1 MSFLAS
7 SFQGIAL
14 LTVALALIGAGASV
28 YSFRDAYLDLDT
40 VRSQGITN
48 GRLLIARINYRAAA
62 IRVAVFLLLS
72 CNAYAAFMVTQSAP
86 EVVNPGIIF
95 IRLVRLGVVLL
106 LSYDSHMTVKQRRD
120 IIQLYEARM
129 REARGEEARPESLI

>member
-1 MSFLAS
+1 MSIWGS
-7 SFQGIAL
+7 MFQGIAL

-28 YSFRDAYLDLDT
+28 YSLRDAFLDLDT
-40 VRSQGITN
+40 VKTQGIAN

-62 IRVAVFLLLS
+62 IRVAVFVLLS
-72 CNAYAAFMVTQSAP
+72 INAYAAFSVVSSSP
-86 EVVNPGIIF
+86 EVISPGIVL
-95 IRLVRLGVVLL
+95 IRLIRLGIVLL

-129 REARGEEARPESLI
+129 REAKGEHARPESLI